1 MNIERKSYD
10 AKIDASGN
18 EGIVEAIVSVFNN
31 VDSVGDRVKYGFF
44 DESIKSKLPKG
55 VWSHDWRTPVAKTL
69 EAKELLP
76 GDPLLPEKLQSL
88 GGLYVK
94 GQFNLETQAGRE
106 TFSNIKAG
114 IIDEFSIGYTVQE
127 ETIAPDGARELI
139 KGKLY
144 EWSPVL
150 FGANPATAVVG
161 VKSGLND
168 DVEAV
173 TAEVTRVITRL
184 TERADIRMKEG
195 RTLSSANVARLTE
208 LLDTLSNAVTSLKG
222 LIESAT
228 PNSAKAAMEME
239 RLRVLI
245 NANKNKS

>member
-10 AKIDASGN
+10 AKIDASGT
-18 EGIVEAIVSVFNN
+18 EGVVEAIVSVFNN
-31 VDSVGDRVKYGFF
+31 VDSVGERVKYGFF
-44 DESIKSKLPKG
+44 DESLKTKLPKG
-55 VWSHDWRTPVAKTL
+55 VWSHDWNTPVAKTL

-76 GDPLLPEKLQSL
+76 GDPLLPETLKGL

-106 TFSNIKAG
+106 TFSNIKTG
-114 IIDEFSIGYTVQE
+114 IIDEFSIGYSVQE
-127 ETIAPDGARELI
+127 DNWTPEGVRELT
-139 KGKLY
+139 KGRLY

-150 FGANPATAVVG
+150 YGANLATAVIG

-173 TAEVTRVITRL
+173 TAEVTRVVTRL
-184 TERADIRMKEG
+184 NERSDIRKKEG
-195 RTLSSANVARLTE
+195 RTLSSANVARLSE

-222 LIESAT
+222 LIDSAQ
-228 PNSAKAAMEME
+228 PNGAKAAMEME
-239 RLRVLI
+239 RLRALI
-245 NANKNKS
+245 NANKK